1 MNTALT
7 RTYGSPSAGLPPS
20 SPTTPRQSMKH
31 LPSTTTPSSSA
42 YRTPTSQWGRSSKRK
57 LPADGSNLEDDDLF
71 NWLQSGRMRR
81 VILSTR
87 KGYVLTAPLREGAVV
102 HTKDKAPGTMKI
114 EKLKCSKLCHYTRL

>member
-57 LPADGSNLEDDDLF
+57 LPAGGSNLEDDDLF

-102 HTKDKAPGTMKI
+102 HTKDQAPGTMKI
-114 EKLKCSKLCHYTRL
+114 EKIEM